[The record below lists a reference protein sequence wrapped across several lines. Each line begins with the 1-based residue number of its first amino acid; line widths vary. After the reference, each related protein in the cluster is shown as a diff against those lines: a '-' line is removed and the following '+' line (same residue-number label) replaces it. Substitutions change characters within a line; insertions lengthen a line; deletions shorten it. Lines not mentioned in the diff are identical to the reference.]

1 MSVQNGFTRAEKE
14 AIVTAAVERCLMS
27 SENDWA
33 NLAQVGAA
41 IRESGLKYGK
51 LIKFLNSFSNILEMR
66 VDYKNDPPIVY
77 VKLK

>member
-14 AIVTAAVERCLMS
+14 AIVTVAVERCMMN
-27 SENDWA
+27 SENGWA

-41 IRESGLKYGK
+41 IRENGLKYGK
-51 LIKFLNSFSNILEMR
+51 LIKFLNSFSNILEMKE
-66 VDYKNDPPIVY
+66 DYESEPPVVY